1 MNRRQFLSTAS
12 VLAGG
17 ESPSMRRGS
26 QELER
31 YLAGSDILSRITL
44 RATEAFGP
52 EGFRLKSDGRNIL
65 IEGGRQRG
73 VMYGVY
79 AFLEKLGFRWYA
91 EDCTV
96 TPRAWSV
103 PVLDEVQRP
112 AFEYREVF
120 IKEASGKDWAAR
132 NRLNG
137 GNTELDDS
145 TGGKRIYYPFG
156 HSFELLVPPH
166 QYFAAHP
173 EYFSLVGGQRRAVN
187 SQLCLSNRDVL
198 RIAIN
203 RVFHWIGEHPEAALL
218 SVSQNDED
226 AWCEC
231 ADCRRIEEEE
241 GAHSGPIIRFVN
253 AIAREV
259 SRKHPGK
266 LIDTFAYRYSEKP
279 PGKVKAH
286 PNVRVRI
293 APICA
298 CQAHPYQKCPHNRFV
313 VDNLRGWA
321 RVTNQLYVWH
331 YIVNFNQYLMPFP
344 NLDELSEDLAMY
356 HRNSVV
362 GLFFQGGKSK
372 GGGTELAELRAWLLA
387 KLLWNPALDPRALI
401 REFVNAY
408 YGPAAPAMAEYLD
421 VMHRDVRSGKSM
433 FLYRAPAFSSE
444 FRPAA
449 GRCFDKM
456 QAAAKG
462 EYARRVDKARLA
474 IEWFD
479 LYQAKRAVLK
489 DGRYGPA
496 DPAEYWRRYEALL
509 KRARGYGYTDFCEW
523 GPIEL
528 IESED
533 RRFVKSHATL
543 TLENQRLRVVVVPT
557 FHARIIRFIDK
568 SRGIDAIRHTDPD
581 ERFSVLETL
590 GGLVLYVHPEQFSRP
605 RYDVAWEVEDS
616 RDAARVVLRG
626 VCENGLRL
634 RRILALSPQGMR
646 LHTATTVRNEG
657 AAPLPVTLHSRAE
670 INPGDLENPT
680 VDFAYRRREGGDYRQ
695 RIFPPPG
702 MPLGDLFLGGEG
714 KPAGEWRLVNP
725 GLGFSLI
732 NRFQPEDV
740 DRCRLWW
747 RGRRQGQANIGVWS
761 RMRVLKPGECLEL
774 KTDYEVE

>member
-1 MNRRQFLSTAS
+1 
-12 VLAGG
+12 
-17 ESPSMRRGS
+17 MRRGAE
-26 QELER
+26 ELER
-31 YLAGSDILSRITL
+31 YLTGSDILSRITL
-44 RATEAFGP
+44 KASEAFGP
-52 EGFRLKSDGRNIL
+52 EGFRLKSDGRSVL

-91 EDCTV
+91 EDCTI
-96 TPRAWSV
+96 TPRAWQV

-137 GNTELDDS
+137 GHSELDDS
-145 TGGKRIYYPFG
+145 TGGKMSYYPFG
-156 HSFELLVPPH
+156 HSFELLVPPEK
-166 QYFAAHP
+166 YFAAHP
-173 EYFSLVGGQRRAVN
+173 EYFSLVGGERRAVN
-187 SQLCLSNRDVL
+187 SQLCLSNKDVL
-198 RIAIN
+198 RISID
-203 RVFHWIGEHPEAALL
+203 RVFQWIAEHPEATLF

-231 ADCRRIEEEE
+231 ADCRRIEAEE

-253 AIAREV
+253 AIAEQV
-259 SRKHPGK
+259 SRKHPDK

-279 PGKVKAH
+279 PTRVKAH

-298 CQAHPYQKCPHNRFV
+298 CQAHPYEKCPHNAFV
-313 VDNLRGWA
+313 IRNLRGWS
-321 RVTNQLYVWH
+321 RVTNRLYVWH
-331 YIVNFNQYLMPFP
+331 YIVNFNQYLLPFP

-356 HRNSVV
+356 HRNNVV

-408 YGPAAPAMAEYLD
+408 YGPAAPAMTEYLD

-433 FLYRAPAFSSE
+433 FLYRGPAFSPE

-462 EYARRVDKARLA
+462 DYARRVDKARLA
-474 IEWFD
+474 IEWYD

-489 DGRYGPA
+489 DGRYGPV
-496 DPAEYWRRYEALL
+496 DPAGYWRRYDALL
-509 KRARGYGYTDFCEW
+509 KRARGYGYTDFAEW
-523 GPIEL
+523 GSIEL

-533 RRFVKSHATL
+533 RRFIKSHATV
-543 TLENQRLRVVVVPT
+543 TIENERARVVVVPS
-557 FHARIIRFIDK
+557 FQGRVVQFWDK
-568 SRGIDAIRHTDPD
+568 RKGLDAIRHPDPD

-590 GGLVLYVHPEQFSRP
+590 GGLVLYVHPQQFSRP
-605 RYDVAWEVEDS
+605 RYDVAWEVEAP

-634 RRILALSPQGMR
+634 RRVLELSPDSTR
-646 LHTATTVRNEG
+646 LLTATTVRNEG
-657 AAPLPVTLHSRAE
+657 ASPVPVTLHSRAE

-680 VDFAYRRREGGDYRQ
+680 VDFSYRRQRAPDYRQ
-695 RIFPPPG
+695 RVFPPPDI
-702 MPLGDLFLGGEG
+702 PLGDLFLGGAG
-714 KPAGEWRLVNP
+714 KPAGEWRLSNP
-725 GLGFSLI
+725 GMGFSLV
-732 NRFQPEDV
+732 NRFREEDV
-740 DRCRLWW
+740 DRFRLWW

-761 RMRVLKPGECLEL
+761 EMRTLKPGDSIEL
-774 KTDYEVE
+774 KTDYEIE